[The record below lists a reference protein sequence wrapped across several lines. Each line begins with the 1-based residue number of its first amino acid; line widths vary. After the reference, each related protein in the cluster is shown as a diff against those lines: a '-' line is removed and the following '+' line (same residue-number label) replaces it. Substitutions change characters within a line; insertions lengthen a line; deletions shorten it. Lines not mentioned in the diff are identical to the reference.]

1 VEHGLDAALQTRPQ
15 DGAILYANPAA
26 CRLFGYTL
34 DEFRALGRSA
44 VVDLSD
50 PKIRSAMAQRLE
62 TGQFQGVLP
71 MRRKDGSRFLAA
83 LSSAV
88 YTDSSGEQRNS
99 MFVWDFTEQAQREEA
114 LRVVNAELSRAL
126 AEVRL
131 LQGILPICCYCK
143 RIRNDKHDWQQVE
156 AYLEARAP
164 VQFSHGICPT
174 CYEQQVRPDLEQLRR
189 MTASPTLSRT
199 SSPNQGMQATA

>member
-1 VEHGLDAALQTRPQ
+1 VESIYAQLVEHGLDAAFQTRPE

-50 PKIRSAMAQRLE
+50 PRIRAALAQRLE
-62 TGQFQGVLP
+62 TGRFQGVLP

-88 YTDSSGEQRNS
+88 YIDSSGEQRTS
-99 MFVWDFTEQAQREEA
+99 MFVWDLTEQAQREEA
-114 LRVVNAELSRAL
+114 LRVVNAELSREL
-126 AEVRL
+126 AEVRQL
-131 LQGILPICCYCK
+131 HGILPICCYCR
-143 RIRNDKHDWQQVE
+143 RIRNEEHDWQQVE
-156 AYLEARAP
+156 TYIEAHAP

-174 CYEQQVRPDLEQLRR
+174 CYEDQVRPQLEQLRGS
-189 MTASPTLSRT
+189 TT
-199 SSPNQGMQATA
+199 

>member
-1 VEHGLDAALQTRPQ
+1 MTRPDESIYAQLLEHGLDAAFLTRPE

-50 PKIRSAMAQRLE
+50 LRIREALAQRLE
-62 TGQFQGVLP
+62 TGLFQGVLP
-71 MRRKDGSRFLAA
+71 MRRKDGSRFSAA

-88 YTDSSGEQRNS
+88 YTDSSGEQRTS
-99 MFVWDFTEQAQREEA
+99 MFVWDLMEQAQREEA

-126 AEVRL
+126 AEVRQ
-131 LQGILPICCYCK
+131 LQGMLPICSYCK
-143 RIRNDKHDWQQVE
+143 RIRNAAHDWQAVE
-156 AYLEARAP
+156 AYIAAHAP

-174 CYEQQVRPDLEQLRR
+174 CYEHQVRPRLEQFRG
-189 MTASPTLSRT
+189 RT
-199 SSPNQGMQATA
+199 T

>member
-1 VEHGLDAALQTRPQ
+1 MSGHAESIYAQLVEHGLDAAFQTRPA

-34 DEFRALGRSA
+34 DEFRALGRSV

-50 PKIRSAMAQRLE
+50 PRIRAALAQRLE
-62 TGQFQGVLP
+62 TGHFQGVLP

-88 YTDSSGEQRNS
+88 YIDSSGEQRTS
-99 MFVWDFTEQAQREEA
+99 IFVWDLTEQAQREEA

-126 AEVRL
+126 AEVRP
-131 LQGILPICCYCK
+131 LQGMLPICCYCR
-143 RIRNDKHDWQQVE
+143 RIRNEEHDWQQMETYIE
-156 AYLEARAP
+156 AHAP

-174 CYEQQVRPDLEQLRR
+174 CYEHQVRPQLEQLGGR
-189 MTASPTLSRT
+189 TA
-199 SSPNQGMQATA
+199 

>member
-1 VEHGLDAALQTRPQ
+1 MTRPAESIYAQLLEHGLAAAFLTRPE

-50 PKIRSAMAQRLE
+50 PRILEALAQRLE
-62 TGQFQGVLP
+62 TGHFQGVLP

-88 YTDSSGEQRNS
+88 YVDSSGEQRTS
-99 MFVWDFTEQAQREEA
+99 IFVWDLAEQAQREEA
-114 LRVVNAELSRAL
+114 LRVVNAELSREL
-126 AEVRL
+126 AEVRPL
-131 LQGILPICCYCK
+131 EGMLPICCYCK
-143 RIRNDKHDWQQVE
+143 RIRNEEHDWQQVE
-156 AYLEARAP
+156 TYIEAHAP

-174 CYEQQVRPDLEQLRR
+174 CYEHQVRPQLEQLRG
-189 MTASPTLSRT
+189 RT
-199 SSPNQGMQATA
+199 T